1 MFVRQ
6 VEIHVSLPP
15 AQNPR
20 FSNSFFIRYEMA
32 TYLWI
37 GICACIAA
45 HSGGYKSTD
54 SSLGKKHGRCHRQ
67 CGDIAL
73 DVVSTVIAPPKVAH
87 SYVRRETIERLA
99 ALVGNARVVTVSSP
113 AGFGKTTAMLRWA
126 EIFASEAR
134 PVLWIAARAGISTL
148 DSFLIALRAAG
159 VASGLAPKLLH
170 ETISAHDW
178 LVSLAVPTGP
188 RPILFIDDAQ
198 LLSQEICDFIGQLI
212 ASARDSTTTVIASR
226 GESRLNVAR
235 MRSLGHLVE
244 IGVRELSFET
254 DEAMQLIHQEVDG
267 PIQASEVQRIVVDTQ
282 GWAAGLTLATKAWR
296 HDTREG
302 VPPEGGTTGL
312 RHEFASYF
320 HEEVLALQTQD
331 VRDFIV
337 DTSILEELTPSA
349 CAAVFANEN
358 ARTLMVE
365 VFERGLFLS
374 DIDRELSRYRYYTLF
389 REMVQGRL
397 MRRAPERAAELHR
410 RASRYYAGTGEFS
423 RALDHAVQSSDK
435 IFLADQLEL
444 LAEPF
449 TYGGLLNRLDEYA
462 SDLSWELQS
471 TRPALLLAMSWRR
484 ARRLAFKSS
493 ERLIEA
499 AEAII
504 VARTESGDY
513 DDYQLQHLGYHV
525 RHRHVMLEAARDN
538 MTYVERESEALLS
551 DLGDEYPYLSCT
563 LLAQLLSARR
573 ELYHFHDMLRLEAEL
588 RKALGRPG
596 SDFASIALKSSV
608 APTLVAQGKT
618 QMAQQF
624 LEEAHSLASEIDWQ
638 ISGIAALPSLPL
650 AEIHYECGN
659 LEAAGAL
666 VERYLPSIRQW
677 GFADQLASGYIVR
690 ARLAA
695 AEGDFPSA
703 LSGLEEAQLVAI
715 ECGLDRLRAMIL
727 SEQVHMLVKIGHIEQ
742 AEQLFHSSDLY
753 FDGEPVPTL
762 NPTRLNEWMAIAWLR
777 LEMHRFRLVRSR
789 KIAKRWLE
797 FVRRRGAIRSSV
809 TFELLLAQIAVL
821 SGNRSE
827 ARRSVR
833 AAVELAEPG
842 GWMRPFADEGE
853 AISSLLVEAYANGPQ
868 LDTPVDRFAMH
879 LVSILRGP
887 ANLQPEDDDY
897 GLGSGLSLRE
907 VEILT
912 MVSGGLRNR
921 EIGDRLGLTEGT
933 VKWYMQQIY
942 DKLGVRRRPQ
952 AVIRARQLGILP

>member
-1 MFVRQ
+1 M
-6 VEIHVSLPP
+6 
-15 AQNPR
+15 
-20 FSNSFFIRYEMA
+20 
-32 TYLWI
+32 
-37 GICACIAA
+37 G
-45 HSGGYKSTD
+45 
-54 SSLGKKHGRCHRQ
+54 
-67 CGDIAL
+67 
-73 DVVSTVIAPPKVAH
+73 VVQTVIAPPQVAH
-87 SYVRRETIERLA
+87 RYVRREAIEQLA
-99 ALVGNARVVTVSSP
+99 ASVGSARVVTVSSP

-126 EIFASEAR
+126 EMFLEQGR
-134 PVLWIAARAGISTL
+134 PVLWIAARAGIDSL
-148 DSFLIALRAAG
+148 DSFLLALRAAG
-159 VASGLAPKLLH
+159 VASGLAP
-170 ETISAHDW
+170 EMTQGNISAHDW
-178 LVSLAVPTGP
+178 LVNLSIRSGP
-188 RPILFIDDAQ
+188 RPVLFVDDAQ

-235 MRSLGHLVE
+235 MRSLGRLVE
-244 IGVRELSFET
+244 IRVRDLCFET
-254 DEAMQLIHQEVDG
+254 EEAASFIQQEIEG
-267 PIQASEVQRIVVDTQ
+267 PIQPVEIQRMVLDTQ
-282 GWAAGLTLATKAWR
+282 GWAAGLALATKAWLR
-296 HDTREG
+296 DQREG

-320 HEEVLALQTQD
+320 HEEVVAQQPQII
-331 VRDFIV
+331 RDFIV
-337 DTSILEELTPSA
+337 DTSILDELTPSA
-349 CAAVFANEN
+349 CAAVVNSAD
-358 ARTLMVE
+358 ARTTLE
-365 VFERGLFLS
+365 QVFESGLFLAEL
-374 DIDRELSRYRYYTLF
+374 DRELSRYRYYTLF
-389 REMVQGRL
+389 REMVFGRL
-397 MRRAPERAAELHR
+397 MKRAPDRAAELHR
-410 RASRYYAGTGEFS
+410 RASAYFADTGDFA
-423 RALDHAVQSSDK
+423 RALDHASQSGDRTF
-435 IFLADQLEL
+435 IADQLER
-444 LAEPF
+444 LAEPM
-449 TYGGLLNRLDEYA
+449 TYGGLLYRLDELA
-462 SDLSWELQS
+462 SDLPWELQS

-484 ARRLAFKSS
+484 SRRLAFKSA

-504 VARTESGDY
+504 AARAASGEY
-513 DDYQLQHLGYHV
+513 DDYQREQLEFHV
-525 RHRHVMLEAARDN
+525 RHRRIMLEAARDN
-538 MTYVERESEALLS
+538 MAYVEKESEALLE
-551 DLGDEYPYLSCT
+551 DLGDDHPYLSCT

-618 QMAQQF
+618 QMARQF
-624 LEEAHSLASEIDWQ
+624 LEEAHALSSKMEMQ
-638 ISGIAALPSLPL
+638 ISGLAALPALPL
-650 AEIHYECGN
+650 AEIHYECGE
-659 LEAAGAL
+659 LEKAGEL

-677 GFADQLASGYIVR
+677 GFVDQLASGFIVR

-695 AEGDFPSA
+695 AEGDFQSA
-703 LSGLEEAQLVAI
+703 LSGLQEAYLVAI
-715 ECGLDRLRAMIL
+715 ECGLDRLRALIL
-727 SEQVHMLVKIGHIEQ
+727 SEQVHMLVKAGQIEQ
-742 AEQLFHSSDLY
+742 AEQLFYSSDLCVE
-753 FDGEPVPTL
+753 GEPVPTL

-842 GWMRPFADEGE
+842 GWVRPFVDEGE
-853 AISSLLVEAYANGPQ
+853 AISSLLVEAYANGPE

-879 LVSILRGP
+879 LVSVLRGRP
-887 ANLQPEDDDY
+887 QLDAEEDEDF